1 MADPTLP
8 PPPKLLVV
16 GGEGLCRLFA
26 ALRPG
31 SVGAADALAFA
42 EAFSGGGFTAAVV
55 AIQTPWVDGSALL
68 GTLRRRFP
76 ELPLYVL
83 GDVAVPGVLRAVLDA
98 RVADVFADTLEGCA
112 ALIERLPTGALPLG
126 EDAVLRER
134 VRVLEAEIESLGR
147 AGSDS
152 SRAWAEV
159 AHDLREPLRTSRLL
173 LERVDACLAQAD
185 GDGAAALIARLYDA
199 TARLEEQVDSALAAV
214 AGRAELPGV
223 SSADRVLDEVLEQLQ
238 ALVEESGAT
247 IERSPLPEVSIH
259 PHQLRQV
266 FQNLIANALRYGGD
280 PPRVQVSA
288 TLDDRAW
295 VLAVRDHGPGIPVQ
309 EREAIFRALT
319 RLGGADAP
327 AGHGLGL
334 AICRKVVER
343 VGGSIRVEDADGGGS
358 VFLARLPASAA
369 DEPTERVTIL
379 SKA

>member
-1 MADPTLP
+1 MALP
-8 PPPKLLVV
+8 ALSSSPKLLVV

-31 SVGAADALAFA
+31 SVGACDALAFA
-42 EAFSGGGFTAAVV
+42 EAFTLGGFSQAVV
-55 AIQTPWVDGSALL
+55 ALQTPWVDGTALL
-68 GTLRRRFP
+68 STLRRRFP

-83 GDVAVPGVLRAVLDA
+83 GDVSAPGVLRAVLDA
-98 RVADVFADTLEGCA
+98 RVADVFANTMEGCA
-112 ALIERLPTGALPLG
+112 ALVERLPPASAPTADAEQVLG
-126 EDAVLRER
+126 DR
-134 VRVLEAEIESLGR
+134 VRALEAELAALRQGPTDASRSL
-147 AGSDS
+147 
-152 SRAWAEV
+152 AEV

-173 LERVDACLAQAD
+173 LERLDACVAQAN
-185 GDGAAALIARLYDA
+185 GEGAAAMVSRLYDA

-214 AGRAELPGV
+214 AGRVELAGV
-223 SSADRVLDEVLEQLQ
+223 SSADRVLDEVLAQLQ

-247 IERSPLPEVSIH
+247 IERTPLPEVGIH

-288 TLDDRAW
+288 TLDHRAW

-309 EREAIFRALT
+309 DREAIFRALT

-343 VGGSIRVEDADGGGS
+343 VGGSIRVVDAEGGGS
-358 VFLARLPASAA
+358 VFLVRLPTSAV
-369 DEPTERVTIL
+369 DELTERIG
-379 SKA
+379 KP